1 MKKYI
6 RSIFTLLMV
15 CMLVTSAVLP
25 AYAAEVE
32 ATYGDEIMDARLQNS
47 ADAGYAF
54 ESRAATSLFS
64 ITANQVTGFLTSQR
78 SGKCF
83 AVYDYTGKTIKVNG
97 TLYHSEATTNAIKSG
112 LCYYD
117 PTTDTFVSPTGA
129 YKTTKSGDPVNIS
142 ITVAKLS
149 NAVAGKG
156 SQAQTYYAFVKNV
169 ASSGNGYV
177 HGTLTVSVE

>member
-1 MKKYI
+1 MKKHI
-6 RSIFTLLMV
+6 RKLLALLLV
-15 CMLVTSAVLP
+15 CMLVTSYALP

-32 ATYGDEIMDARLQNS
+32 ATYGDEIMDAKLQNS

-64 ITANQVTGFLTSQR
+64 ITASQVTSFLTSQR

-83 AVYDYTGKTIKVNG
+83 AVYDYTGKTIKVTG

-117 PTTDTFVSPTGA
+117 PTTDTFVSPDGA
-129 YKTTKSGDPVNIS
+129 HQTTKSGGPVNIS

-149 NAVAGKG
+149 NAVADKG

-169 ASSGNGYV
+169 ASDGAGYV
-177 HGTLTVSVE
+177 YGTLTVSVE